1 MTTPT
6 ETQNADRR
14 RVDAIRKAE
23 RDRCAAMLLEMAE
36 AADRFAKSA
45 MARLDDMPKAA
56 AFREAAQRIRDLR

>member
-1 MTTPT
+1 MATPNDL
-6 ETQNADRR
+6 EDADRR
-14 RVDAIRKAE
+14 RADAIRKAE

-45 MARLDDMPKAA
+45 MARLDDLSKAA